1 MLRYIFLPRRKN
13 KGKGGMHMDIFGGK
27 KPVDGPHPRK
37 EPRLTQ
43 PLTPEGLADV
53 FRDCVDF
60 KRRELCVGD
69 DPSRRLTL
77 CYLEG
82 VVRNERVS
90 DYILRPI
97 AQDDALVKATREG
110 MFALMRDGA
119 LYNLTA
125 AERTTTDQAAA
136 DLVGGFCLIFFPGR
150 HEVLSFFVGT
160 EEKRAVGQPEN
171 EPSVKGARDSFV
183 ETVRT
188 NTAMVRR
195 RLRAPELRIAEHIV
209 GRQTLTPVDVLWLEG
224 IADPDTVARVQERIA
239 NMDIDGIQTT
249 GNLEEYIIDRL
260 DTPFPLVA
268 STQRPDWFC
277 GGLLEGRV
285 GVLCEGQ
292 PTGWLLPGTFGR
304 FFQTSQDKT
313 SNWMTATALRTLRWL
328 CMFVTLLLPG
338 LYVAVVTF
346 QPEMIP
352 VKLALSIAAA
362 KREVPFSTVFEV
374 LIMLVSFEVLQEA
387 GLRLPGPIGQTVSIL
402 GGLVVG
408 SAAVE
413 ARIVSPAVL
422 IAVAMA
428 GIAGY
433 TVPNQDLG
441 GALRLWRFGLTVLA
455 SVAGLFGL
463 VLGSGALIYHLAGLE
478 SFGRPYLD
486 SGTRAMRLPLP
497 LEKWRQGVR
506 WPRNRRNQR

>member
-1 MLRYIFLPRRKN
+1 MGLFET
-13 KGKGGMHMDIFGGK
+13 KG
-27 KPVDGPHPRK
+27 PVDSPHPRK

-43 PLTPEGLADV
+43 PLTVAGISAV
-53 FRDCVDF
+53 FCDCADF
-60 KRRELCVGD
+60 KKREVCVGD
-69 DPSRRLTL
+69 DPARRLTL

-97 AQDDALVKATREG
+97 AQSEALARAGEDKL
-110 MFALMRDGA
+110 FALMRDGA

-125 AERTTTDQAAA
+125 VERITTDQVAT
-136 DLVGGFCLIFFPGR
+136 DLIGGFCVIFFPGR
-150 HEVLSFFVGT
+150 REVLSFFVGT
-160 EEKRAVGQPEN
+160 EEKRSVGEPEN

-195 RLRAPELRIAEHIV
+195 RLRAPELRIREHVV
-209 GRQTLTPVDVLWLEG
+209 GRQTLTAVDVLWLDG
-224 IADPDTVARVQERIA
+224 IAVPQVVEQVQERIA

-249 GNLEEYIIDRL
+249 GNLEEYIVDQL

-277 GGLLEGRV
+277 GGLLQGLV

-292 PTGWLLPGTFGR
+292 PMGWLLPGTFGQ
-304 FFQTSQDKT
+304 FFQTNQDKT
-313 SNWMTATALRTLRWL
+313 SNWMMATALRSLRWL

-352 VKLALSIAAA
+352 VKLALSIASA

-374 LIMLVSFEVLQEA
+374 LIMLLSFEVLQEA

-433 TVPNQDLG
+433 TMPNQDFS
-441 GALRLWRFGLTVLA
+441 GALRLWRFGLTILA

-463 VLGSGALIYHLAGLE
+463 VLGCGVLVHHLAGLE
-478 SFGRPYLD
+478 SFGQPYL
-486 SGTRAMRLPLP
+486 SGAAGSLRRPLP
-497 LEKWRQGVR
+497 LEKWREWVR
-506 WPRNRRNQR
+506 LPLNRRNQR

>member
-1 MLRYIFLPRRKN
+1 MCV
-13 KGKGGMHMDIFGGK
+13 DIFGANRPK
-27 KPVDGPHPRK
+27 DGPHPRK

-43 PLTPEGLADV
+43 PLTVAGLSDV

-60 KRRELCVGD
+60 KKRDVCVGG
-69 DPSRRLTL
+69 DPTRRLTL

-97 AQDDALVKATREG
+97 AQNEALAQVGEDK

-125 AERTTTDQAAA
+125 AERTTTDQAAT
-136 DLVGGFCLIFFPGR
+136 DLVAGFTLVFFPGR
-150 HEVLSFFVGT
+150 GEVLSFFTGT

-195 RLRAPELRIAEHIV
+195 RLRAPELRIAEHVV

-224 IADPDTVARVQERIA
+224 IADPAVVERVQERIGQ
-239 NMDIDGIQTT
+239 MDIDGIQTT
-249 GNLEEYIIDRL
+249 GNLEEYMVDRL
-260 DTPFPLVA
+260 DTPFPMVA

-292 PTGWLLPGTFGR
+292 PMGWLLPGTFGQ

-313 SNWMTATALRTLRWL
+313 SNWMMATALRALRWL
-328 CMFVTLLLPG
+328 CMFITLLLPG

-352 VKLALSIAAA
+352 VKLAQSIAAA
-362 KREVPFSTVFEV
+362 KQEVPFSTVFEV
-374 LIMLVSFEVLQEA
+374 LIMLISFEVLQEA
-387 GLRLPGPIGQTVSIL
+387 GLRLPGSIGQTVSIL

-433 TVPNQDLG
+433 TMPNQDFG

-463 VLGSGALIYHLAGLE
+463 VLGCGMLICHLAGLE
-478 SFGRPYLD
+478 AFGQPYLCAAD
-486 SGTRAMRLPLP
+486 RVLRGPLP
-497 LEKWRQGVR
+497 LEKWRERVR
-506 WPRNRRNQR
+506 LPLNRRNQK

>member
-1 MLRYIFLPRRKN
+1 
-13 KGKGGMHMDIFGGK
+13 MHVGVFETK
-27 KPVDGPHPRK
+27 RPVDGPHPRK

-43 PLTPEGLADV
+43 PLTVEGISDV

-60 KRRELCVGD
+60 KKRELCVGD
-69 DPSRRLTL
+69 DPARRLTL

-97 AQDDALVKATREG
+97 AQNGELARVGEEK

-125 AERTTTDQAAA
+125 TERTTTDQAAT
-136 DLVGGFCLIFFPGR
+136 DLIAGFCLIFFPGR
-150 HEVLSFFVGT
+150 REVLSFFVGT
-160 EEKRAVGQPEN
+160 EEKRSVGQPEN

-195 RLRAPELRIAEHIV
+195 RLRAPELRIAEHVV

-224 IADPDTVARVQERIA
+224 IADPVVVERVQERIA
-239 NMDIDGIQTT
+239 KMDIDGIQTT

-292 PTGWLLPGTFGR
+292 PMGWLLPGTFGR
-304 FFQTSQDKT
+304 FFQTNQDKT
-313 SNWMTATALRTLRWL
+313 SNWMLATAVRALRWV
-328 CMFVTLLLPG
+328 CMLITLLLPA

-346 QPEMIP
+346 QPEVIP
-352 VKLALSIAAA
+352 VKLAMSIAAA

-422 IAVAMA
+422 ITVAMA

-433 TVPNQDLG
+433 TMPNQDFG
-441 GALRLWRFGLTVLA
+441 GALRLWRFGLTILA
-455 SVAGLFGL
+455 SIWGLFGL
-463 VLGSGALIYHLAGLE
+463 VLGGAALIYHLAGLE
-478 SFGRPYLD
+478 SFGQPYL
-486 SGTRAMRLPLP
+486 SGGDRVARGPLP
-497 LEKWRQGVR
+497 LEKWREWVHL
-506 WPRNRRNQR
+506 PLNRRNQR

>member
-1 MLRYIFLPRRKN
+1 MVCVGFFDRDA
-13 KGKGGMHMDIFGGK
+13 GH
-27 KPVDGPHPRK
+27 PHPRR

-43 PLTPEGLADV
+43 PLTVEGLGEV
-53 FRDCVDF
+53 FRYCVDF
-60 KRRELCVGD
+60 KTRPLQVGG
-69 DPSRRLTL
+69 DPDRRLTV

-90 DYILRPI
+90 DYILRPL
-97 AQDDALVKATREG
+97 AQDDGLKRVAPEE
-110 MFALMRDGA
+110 MFEMMRCGA

-136 DLVGGFCLIFFPGR
+136 DLIAGFTLIFFPGR
-150 HEVLSFFVGT
+150 DTVLSYFTGT
-160 EEKRAVGQPEN
+160 EEKRSVGQPEN

-224 IADPDTVARVQERIA
+224 VADPTVVERVCRRVAE
-239 NMDIDGIQTT
+239 MDVDGVRTA
-249 GNLEEYIIDRL
+249 GDVEEYLAERL
-260 DTPFPLVA
+260 DTPFPLLA

-277 GGLLEGRV
+277 GGLLAGRV

-292 PTGWLLPGTFGR
+292 SVGWLAPGTLGL
-304 FFQTSQDKT
+304 FFQTGQDRA
-313 SNWMTATALRTLRWL
+313 SNWMLATVVRLLRYF
-328 CMFVTLLLPG
+328 CMFVTLLLPAV
-338 LYVAVVTF
+338 YVAVVTF
-346 QPEMIP
+346 HPEMIP

-362 KREVPFSTVFEV
+362 KEQVPFSALFEV
-374 LIMLVSFEVLQEA
+374 LIMLVAFEVLQEA

-422 IAVAMA
+422 VAVALA

-433 TVPNQDLG
+433 TAPSQDFSG
-441 GALRLWRFGLTVLA
+441 GLRLWRFGLTLLA
-455 SVAGLFGL
+455 GVAGLLGVVAGCVGL
-463 VLGSGALIYHLAGLE
+463 ICHLAGLE
-478 SFGRPYLD
+478 SFGVAYLSPATPVRVPIPAQKLRPGFL
-486 SGTRAMRLPLP
+486 R
-497 LEKWRQGVR
+497 
-506 WPRNRRNQR
+506 PRNRRERR

>member
-1 MLRYIFLPRRKN
+1 MEL
-13 KGKGGMHMDIFGGK
+13 FGAK
-27 KPVDGPHPRK
+27 KHTDGPHPRK
-37 EPRLTQ
+37 ESRLTQ
-43 PLTPEGLADV
+43 PLTVEGLRDV

-60 KRRELCVGD
+60 KARQVCVGD
-69 DPSRRLTL
+69 DPARRLTL

-90 DYILRPI
+90 DYVLRPI
-97 AQDDALVKATREG
+97 AQSEALAQAGENKL
-110 MFALMRDGA
+110 FALMRDGA

-125 AERTTTDQAAA
+125 VERTTTDQVAS
-136 DLVGGFCLIFFPGR
+136 DLIGGFCVIFFSGR
-150 HEVLSFFVGT
+150 REVLSFFVGT
-160 EEKRAVGQPEN
+160 EEKRSVGEPDN

-195 RLRAPELRIAEHIV
+195 RLRAPELRISEHVV

-224 IADPDTVARVQERIA
+224 IADPGTVASVQERIA
-239 NMDIDGIQTT
+239 RMDIDGIQTT
-249 GNLEEYIIDRL
+249 GNLEEYIVDRL
-260 DTPFPLVA
+260 DTPFPLVS

-292 PTGWLLPGTFGR
+292 PMGWLLPGAFGQ
-304 FFQTSQDKT
+304 FFQTNQDKT
-313 SNWMTATALRTLRWL
+313 SNWMMATALRSLRWL
-328 CMFVTLLLPG
+328 CMFITLLLPG

-352 VKLALSIAAA
+352 VKLALSIASA

-374 LIMLVSFEVLQEA
+374 LIMLISFEVLQEA

-433 TVPNQDLG
+433 TMPNQDFG
-441 GALRLWRFGLTVLA
+441 GALRLWRFGLTILA
-455 SVAGLFGL
+455 SISGLFGL
-463 VLGSGALIYHLAGLE
+463 VLGCGVLIHHLAGLE
-478 SFGRPYLD
+478 SFGQPYLT
-486 SGTRAMRLPLP
+486 SAAGTLRRPLP
-497 LEKWRQGVR
+497 LEKWRERVR
-506 WPRNRRNQR
+506 WPLNRRNQR